1 MSAPVIGA
9 LRQRLTL
16 EERTR
21 TQEEGGTA
29 TITWSAVAEVWGRIA
44 PSSGREIVRADGVS
58 AKLTHEIA
66 LRHRTG
72 VRPQMRL
79 RQGARVF
86 EIHAV
91 IDIAERR
98 RWLRCLCEERV
109 A

>member
-1 MSAPVIGA
+1 MIGA
-9 LRQRLTL
+9 LRHRLVL

-21 TQEEGGTA
+21 TADEGGTA
-29 TITWSAVAEVWGRIA
+29 VVTWTAIGEVWGRIA
-44 PSSGREIVRADGVS
+44 SSSGRELVRADGVT
-58 AKLTHEIA
+58 ARLTHEIA

-72 VRPQMRL
+72 VLPEMRL
-79 RQGARVF
+79 RQGTRVF

-98 RWLRCLCEERV
+98 RWLLCLCEEKI